1 MMFLYEDGELFGI
14 LLKTGAIVFFLG
26 IMILSLVPARL
37 KSVVSVGLDLVM
49 SLITSILA
57 LKSFRLAGLKSEPV
71 KVSLIMFL
79 PQYIIILAIFIGTV
93 LNSWN

>member
-14 LLKTGAIVFFLG
+14 LLKTGAIVFFSG

-37 KSVVSVGLDLVM
+37 KSVVSVGLVLII

-57 LKSFRLAGLKSEPV
+57 LKGFRPGGIEIRAG
-71 KVSLIMFL
+71 
-79 PQYIIILAIFIGTV
+79 
-93 LNSWN
+93 